1 MKVVHLKWT
10 IFLLCLVIGILII
23 IGCCYLDNCNQPI
36 VHYLSIAAT
45 IMSIILSIFSI
56 AFSYYSLTS
65 SATQW
70 SHMNAAIV
78 EMKEANRNINNNNQA
93 LLSHVITITR
103 NIGAL
108 QVQIPNLAAPER
120 SFNNTK
126 MPIQHGEQN
135 SVRENQPKQNEVVV
149 PEG

>member
-1 MKVVHLKWT
+1 
-10 IFLLCLVIGILII
+10 
-23 IGCCYLDNCNQPI
+23 
-36 VHYLSIAAT
+36 
-45 IMSIILSIFSI
+45 
-56 AFSYYSLTS
+56 
-65 SATQW
+65 
-70 SHMNAAIV
+70 MNAAIV

-108 QVQIPNLAAPER
+108 QVQIPNLAYTER

-126 MPIQHGEQN
+126 MSIQHVEQN

-149 PEG
+149 PEERR